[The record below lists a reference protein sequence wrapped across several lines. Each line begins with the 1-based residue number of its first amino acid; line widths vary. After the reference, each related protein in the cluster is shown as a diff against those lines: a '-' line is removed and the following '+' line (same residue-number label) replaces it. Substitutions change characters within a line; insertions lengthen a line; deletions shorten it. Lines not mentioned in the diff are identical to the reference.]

1 MAFSR
6 HELRLRA
13 FQRAADVLY
22 SFWEEQKDNNPRS
35 VAVHSRVFDTLIN
48 NEYIELN
55 RKTPGRTYRE
65 HVVPCAYIRNLAF
78 DMYWRGQQ
86 PNEVATMI
94 GRLLRI
100 AYISTEQARAVDKL
114 HKHTMPND
122 WDSETGSILVRLE
135 IAGISIED
143 AIETT

>member
-1 MAFSR
+1 
-6 HELRLRA
+6 
-13 FQRAADVLY
+13 
-22 SFWEEQKDNNPRS
+22 
-35 VAVHSRVFDTLIN
+35 
-48 NEYIELN
+48 
-55 RKTPGRTYRE
+55 
-65 HVVPCAYIRNLAF
+65 
-78 DMYWRGQQ
+78 MYWRGQQ